1 MENPANKRD
10 LMAIA
15 PVTRQIPRAT
25 DFSVFEDLESDVRI
39 YCRKFPV
46 VFHRAK
52 DAELYAEDG
61 RPFIDFFCGA
71 GTMNYGHN
79 NEYIKSRVTEYL
91 AGDGLM
97 HGLDL
102 HTVAKREFLSAF
114 AEIVLR
120 PRDLD
125 YKVQFCGPTGTD
137 AVEAALKV
145 ARKATGRTGF
155 FAFTGAYHGMSRG
168 SLGVTGGLR
177 ARRAGGITGQDVTF
191 IPYEDGPRGPFDSI
205 SLIERLLDDPSSGVA
220 RPAAVIVEPMQ
231 MEGGMYPA
239 SPGWL
244 RRLRTVTERY
254 GVLLI
259 LDEIQAG
266 CGRTGTFFCFEQA
279 GITPDIVTVSKS
291 IGGYG
296 LPLSLTLFRRDLDV
310 WEPGEH
316 TGTFR
321 GNQLAF
327 IAATAA
333 CELWQQT
340 QFRTDMAVAARRL
353 QRFGEEVTQAHPS
366 VAVRGLGMAMGV
378 DLGRDDGPERAER
391 VQRYAFDH
399 GVVVELCGRRDEVLK
414 ILPPLNIDIPRLD
427 RGLGVLR
434 DALNA
439 A

>member
-1 MENPANKRD
+1 
-10 LMAIA
+10 MAIA
-15 PVTRQIPRAT
+15 PVTRQVKRAS

-39 YCRKFPV
+39 YCRKFPA

-52 DAELYAEDG
+52 GAELYAEDG
-61 RPFIDFFCGA
+61 RMFIDFFGGA

-79 NEYIKSRVTEYL
+79 NEYIKSRVTGYL

-97 HGLDL
+97 HGLDM

-114 AEIVLR
+114 AELVLR

-137 AVEAALKV
+137 AVEAALKL
-145 ARKATGRTGF
+145 ARKATGRTGLI
-155 FAFTGAYHGMSRG
+155 AFTGAYHGMSRG

-177 ARRAGGITGQDVTF
+177 ARRAGGVTAQDVTF
-191 IPYEDGPRGPFDSI
+191 IPYEDGPHGAFDGVA
-205 SLIERLLDDPSSGVA
+205 LLERLLDDPSSGVA

-239 SPGWL
+239 SPDWL
-244 RRLRTVTERY
+244 RRLRAVTEKY

-266 CGRTGTFFCFEQA
+266 CGRTGTFFCFERA
-279 GITPDIVTVSKS
+279 GIVPDVVTVSKA

-296 LPLSLTLFRRDLDV
+296 LPLSMTLFRRELDA

-327 IAATAA
+327 VAATAA

-340 QFRTDMAVAARRL
+340 QFRTDVVAAARRL
-353 QRFGEEVTQAHPS
+353 ERFGAEIARTHPG
-366 VAVRGLGMAMGV
+366 VAVRGLGTALGI
-378 DLGRDDGPERAER
+378 DLGRDGGGGGPERAAL

-399 GVVVELCGRRDEVLK
+399 GVLVELCGRHDEVVK

-427 RGLGVLR
+427 RGLDVLR
-434 DALNA
+434 DALGTV
-439 A
+439 